1 MPLVARHSDL
11 VLIGR
16 FLIVKPVH
24 HIMRGAFVDR
34 SSDKR
39 SFEPHIVTYPLVP
52 LRKNDSLG
60 WNPVWLYDQSV
71 GMWDVTKPD
80 TITAM
85 RHHIEA
91 IALPPLRAI
100 KTFDDYIAH
109 ERAKS
114 TTFYGH
120 FDDRVFTNIFVA
132 AALGDFSKALQL
144 RPQDDRIER
153 YFAKFA
159 PDFFPALEAGDRQF
173 IAKALHQWEEATVKA
188 QDGTHL
194 GAHALPT
201 GAVSTFNVCGEL
213 PYQFK
218 SIWILR
224 GGRGMSQA

>member
-16 FLIVKPVH
+16 FLIVRPVH
-24 HIMRGAFVDR
+24 HILRGVFVDR

-52 LRKNDSLG
+52 AQETVMLG

-80 TITAM
+80 TITAI

-120 FDDRVFTNIFVA
+120 FDDRVFTNILVA

-144 RPQDDRIER
+144 RPQDERIER

-159 PDFFPALEAGDRQF
+159 PDFFPALESGNREF
-173 IAKALHQWEEATVKA
+173 IANTLHQWEAATVKA
-188 QDGTHL
+188 FKMEHIWK
-194 GAHALPT
+194 PT
-201 GAVSTFNVCGEL
+201 PFPLE
-213 PYQFK
+213 
-218 SIWILR
+218 I
-224 GGRGMSQA
+224 

>member
-24 HIMRGAFVDR
+24 HIMRGVFVDR

-159 PDFFPALEAGDRQF
+159 PDFFRLWKLEIGSSLQRPCTNGKRPLSRHTRWNTSGSPRPSHWNFRLPQPLRRIAL
-173 IAKALHQWEEATVKA
+173 
-188 QDGTHL
+188 
-194 GAHALPT
+194 
-201 GAVSTFNVCGEL
+201 
-213 PYQFK
+213 
-218 SIWILR
+218 SI
-224 GGRGMSQA
+224 